1 MVSTYYVGLSIG
13 NWSVSDKLD
22 LCVLMLDSI
31 HIGCSD
37 STLACMRPKRVT
49 HDVLRSQ
56 PEPQVLEKPVVLQ
69 SVATNGR
76 LFQFLV
82 FQLNTTDLTSDTGV
96 KNLVWLEEDQ
106 PLYDYAKVRPLIK
119 KKVVQVR
126 SQCHATDLN
135 HEASFLTWT
144 DLSSH
149 LRCPE
154 VCSF

>member
-1 MVSTYYVGLSIG
+1 
-13 NWSVSDKLD
+13 
-22 LCVLMLDSI
+22 
-31 HIGCSD
+31 
-37 STLACMRPKRVT
+37 MRPKRVT

-56 PEPQVLEKPVVLQ
+56 PEPQVLDKPVVLQ
-69 SVATNGR
+69 CVATNGR

-106 PLYDYAKVRPLIK
+106 SLYDYAKVRPLIR

-126 SQCHATDLN
+126 SQCHAADLN
-135 HEASFLTWT
+135 HETSFLTCT

-149 LRCPE
+149 HRCPDAKLVHPE
-154 VCSF
+154 LDK

>member
-1 MVSTYYVGLSIG
+1 
-13 NWSVSDKLD
+13 
-22 LCVLMLDSI
+22 
-31 HIGCSD
+31 
-37 STLACMRPKRVT
+37 MRRKRVT
-49 HDVLRSQ
+49 HDVLHSQ

-106 PLYDYAKVRPLIK
+106 PLYDYAKVRPLIR

-126 SQCHATDLN
+126 NQCHATDLN
-135 HEASFLTWT
+135 HEAGFLTCT
-144 DLSSH
+144 FVQ
-149 LRCPE
+149 PP
-154 VCSF
+154 